1 MHKNNKMNT
10 LAIKIKT
17 NSKPHKFLIELD
29 AEKFERLAA
38 NFGFFN
44 PDFLESLNRAEKN
57 YSTGKIKKIGSL
69 KELK

>member
-1 MHKNNKMNT
+1 MNT

-17 NSKPHKFLIELD
+17 NSKQPSKFLIELD

-38 NFGFFN
+38 GFGFFN

>member
-1 MHKNNKMNT
+1 MNT

-17 NSKPHKFLIELD
+17 NSKQPDKFLIELD

-44 PDFLESLNRAEKN
+44 PDFLESLNRAEKD
-57 YSTGKIKKIGSL
+57 YSSGRIKKINSL

>member
-1 MHKNNKMNT
+1 MDS
-10 LAIKIKT
+10 LAIKIKP
-17 NSKPHKFLIELD
+17 SSGQPQKFLVEIN

-44 PDFLESLNRAEKN
+44 PAFLESLNRAEKDCSN
-57 YSTGKIKKIGSL
+57 GKIKKINSL